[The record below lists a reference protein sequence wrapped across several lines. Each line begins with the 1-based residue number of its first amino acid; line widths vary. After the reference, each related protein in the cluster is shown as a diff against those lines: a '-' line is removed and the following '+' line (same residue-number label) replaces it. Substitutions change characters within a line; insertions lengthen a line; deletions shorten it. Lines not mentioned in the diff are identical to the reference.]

1 MRILTASF
9 FFCLLIASF
18 APHGATQAPVGYV
31 AEIHGDWYVDGN
43 TASPLKRWQKL
54 QPNSTVGMKSPTPD
68 ARIVI
73 FDMSGKLIASRNC
86 EAVNCSHPFKLPA
99 SSPQRS
105 LLGVAF
111 DATVGL
117 LFGSP
122 DKYSIHRERT
132 SESALS
138 DGVVKL
144 EGGQIDFSPIL
155 KLRGRYYLSWRS
167 LPRSGEPGKWANS
180 IEFRTKR
187 GQPALVTVPGLE
199 PGLYEINLQ
208 RPVWE
213 RYQTFAS
220 AWVLVSTAPEYE
232 NAAASFRQA
241 VELTKQWGGQVERD
255 TSRQFLLAHLDYLAE
270 QTGK

>member
-31 AEIHGDWYVDGN
+31 VEIHGDWYVDGN

-54 QPNSTVGMKSPTPD
+54 QPSSTVGIKSPTPD
-68 ARIVI
+68 ARIAI
-73 FDMSGKLIASRNC
+73 SDLSGKIIASRNC
-86 EAVNCSHPFKLPA
+86 EADNCSRPFKIPG

-122 DKYSIHRERT
+122 DKYSMHRQRT
-132 SESALS
+132 SGSALS

-144 EGGQIDFSPIL
+144 EGGQIDLSSIL
-155 KLRGRYYLSWRS
+155 RPRGRYYLSWRS
-167 LPRSGEPGKWANS
+167 RPRSGEHGKWS
-180 IEFRTKR
+180 DPISLRTKR
-187 GQPALVTVPGLE
+187 GQPVLIAVTGLE

-208 RPVWE
+208 RRVWE
-213 RYQTFAS
+213 SYETFAS
-220 AWVLVSTAPEYE
+220 AWVLVSAAPGYE
-232 NAAASFRQA
+232 NDAASFRQA
-241 VELTKQWGGQVERD
+241 VELTKQWGDKVEPN
-255 TSRQFLLAHLDYLAE
+255 TSRQFLVAHLDYLAE
-270 QTGK
+270 QAGK